1 MVIERAETRTVAR
14 TAPDTSDWPLY
25 TRRRLLVL
33 AIGVAA
39 FLVFQLLSL
48 LPGLVEAV

>member
-1 MVIERAETRTVAR
+1 MEQAKTRTATR